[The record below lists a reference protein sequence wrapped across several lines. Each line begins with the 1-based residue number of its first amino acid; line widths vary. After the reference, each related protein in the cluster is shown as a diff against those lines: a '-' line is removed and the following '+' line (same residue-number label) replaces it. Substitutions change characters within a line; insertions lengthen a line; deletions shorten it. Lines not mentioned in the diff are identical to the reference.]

1 MMQATAIRVES
12 THVKQVKIAPLTHF
26 EGPGPRN
33 SMYYSQGSPRITW
46 RRGVAFVSVVILHL
60 IFAYAL
66 YRGLDFSLK
75 HVTEPPILIEQIDK
89 PRARDMPTVP
99 EVKVSQIRPYVPQPE
114 YVDVNAP
121 VETNAIQVQSVSVA
135 PPAPTVQPGPVVRT
149 GASVDPRNPL
159 HIGEEYYPD
168 ASKRL
173 GEEGACRVKLQVP
186 ASGRIAD
193 AQVVQS
199 SGFPRLDD
207 ACLKGVIGQRM
218 LPATEDGKAVDSETV
233 IRIHWKLRKKW

>member
-1 MMQATAIRVES
+1 
-12 THVKQVKIAPLTHF
+12 
-26 EGPGPRN
+26 
-33 SMYYSQGSPRITW
+33 MYYYQDSRRITW
-46 RRGVAFVSVVILHL
+46 RRSVAFVSVVLLHL

-66 YRGLDFSLK
+66 WHSLDFSLK
-75 HVTEPPILIEQIDK
+75 RVTEQPILIQQIDQ

-99 EVKVSQIRPYVPQPE
+99 QVKVSQIRPYVRQPE

-121 VETNAIQVQSVSVA
+121 VETNAITVQSISAA
-135 PPAPTVQPGPVVRT
+135 PPAATVQPGPVVRT

-186 ASGRIAD
+186 ADGRITD

-199 SGFPRLDD
+199 SGFARLDN

-233 IRIHWKLRKKW
+233 IRIHWKLRNKW